1 MKYTGQQMSHL
12 LYYNLG
18 GDFRAYPEWSD
29 CDYSAYETKAAYSD
43 CPKDIYKLRLNEMIT
58 YPIYA
63 APYEESDASADDWLA
78 MCWVS
83 NKPYA
88 MVEAFFSIFLTICI
102 AALLGVM
109 AYLFS
114 RDADMM
120 VIKPIESMVDSV
132 TKLAA
137 NPAYKLEAKKEVKYE
152 TDALYVSLAK
162 IAQLLQV
169 GFGEAGNNLVA
180 ENLKK
185 GDTVDPM
192 VPGKMLLGA
201 YGFCIIDDYEEVRS
215 RRDLGLRCDLG
226 GAWPRRDLGAISA
239 QVLECLGEEIL
250 PFTNTA
256 ANIVHDAVTGNG
268 GQPNRNLGE
277 AFLCVWKPH
286 TAETDH
292 EPTAEEQ
299 RAAETKMCDGALT
312 AFRTCVRKVTQSGK
326 LQARPRTSRT
336 AHARAAGV
344 AAPSAWRAPP
354 GGVALISHHGHRHT
368 TTTRRSSSTS
378 TAGTRR

>member
-1 MKYTGQQMSHL
+1 MKYTGQQMNHL
-12 LYYNLG
+12 LYYNLD
-18 GDFRAYPEWSD
+18 GDFRAYSEWSE
-29 CDYSAYETKAAYSD
+29 CDYSSYETKAAYSD

-226 GAWPRRDLGAISA
+226 GAGPRRDLGAFRRRCSSA
-239 QVLECLGEEIL
+239 SVRRSFRSPTPPRASCTTRS
-250 PFTNTA
+250 PATA
-256 ANIVHDAVTGNG
+256 AS
-268 GQPNRNLGE
+268 
-277 AFLCVWKPH
+277 
-286 TAETDH
+286 
-292 EPTAEEQ
+292 PTA
-299 RAAETKMCDGALT
+299 T
-312 AFRTCVRKVTQSGK
+312 S
-326 LQARPRTSRT
+326 ARPSCACGSRT
-336 AHARAAGV
+336 LPRRTMSRPRRSRGSLRRRCAMARSLRSARACA
-344 AAPSAWRAPP
+344 R
-354 GGVALISHHGHRHT
+354 
-368 TTTRRSSSTS
+368 
-378 TAGTRR
+378 